1 MQALAF
7 WKAVAHDQSNFLDA
21 LIALLHERRIRYC
34 VIGGQG
40 VNAYASPLVS
50 LDLHLVVALDQ
61 LHEVEEVL
69 ADRFQVERFPH
80 SLNVSAPDSQLRVQI
95 QTDPRY
101 FSFPDRA
108 SVRDVLGVELPVASA
123 EDILDGKVW
132 AALDSERRASKR
144 RKDLLDIERLLEV
157 RPDLRERVP
166 SAILER
172 LA

>member
-1 MQALAF
+1 M
-7 WKAVAHDQSNFLDA
+7 
-21 LIALLHERRIRYC
+21 
-34 VIGGQG
+34 
-40 VNAYASPLVS
+40 
-50 LDLHLVVALDQ
+50 
-61 LHEVEEVL
+61 
-69 ADRFQVERFPH
+69 
-80 SLNVSAPDSQLRVQI
+80 
-95 QTDPRY
+95 
-101 FSFPDRA
+101 
-108 SVRDVLGVELPVASA
+108 RDVLGVELPVASA